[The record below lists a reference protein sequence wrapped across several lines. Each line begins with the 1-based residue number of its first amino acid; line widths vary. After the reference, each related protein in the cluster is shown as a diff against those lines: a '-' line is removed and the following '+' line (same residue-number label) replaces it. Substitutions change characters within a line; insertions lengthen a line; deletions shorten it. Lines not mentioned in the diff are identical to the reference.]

1 MAARDAE
8 RGRRE
13 STALSQTCRTDVAL
27 YYIST
32 CSQSVFLPGISSP

>member
-13 STALSQTCRTDVAL
+13 SIALSQTCLTDVTL
-27 YYIST
+27 YYI
-32 CSQSVFLPGISSP
+32 